1 MEESLIIEVWDIF
14 KEYIPEKNRD
24 SAADHYVDFL
34 VGKNDVDVSVLEG
47 LTGYDPSLDRA
58 IELVVEENME
68 EDDEANDWDSSYDDD
83 EE

>member
-1 MEESLIIEVWDIF
+1 MDESLIINVWDMF

-34 VGKNDVDVSVLEG
+34 LGNDVDVKTLEG

-68 EDDEANDWDSSYDDD
+68 EEEQEDESWDDD
-83 EE
+83 EDY